1 MINYPPKAVLEG
13 GCRYV
18 QSNVP
23 KVLIK
28 ERIQENPPVFG
39 PSSVRSTSTER
50 LERKVGFSKDRYSY
64 FCRTSSSMNKE
75 KFSVRLIDGEI
86 KVIGNDDEG
95 ACSGRN
101 RDDEET
107 TNDENPGNAVQL
119 LEKKQQKGNIKRNR
133 DDQDQTTDDQNSR
146 HVMRI
151 LDRQNRNRNKKD
163 EEMTDAQKQ
172 NSKDVMRILDRQ
184 NRNRNRDA
192 DQTTDDQNLNSGHA
206 VRLLYR
212 QNRNRNKKDEE
223 TTDDQN
229 SGHAVRL
236 LDRENRNRNRD
247 DQNQTTD
254 DQNQNSGHEVRLLD
268 RKKRRERLQEEKEK
282 KAAIVRCFVFLL
294 LFLLRLEE
302 RCSEILSFNAPS
314 ILSRV

>member
-1 MINYPPKAVLEG
+1 
-13 GCRYV
+13 
-18 QSNVP
+18 
-23 KVLIK
+23 
-28 ERIQENPPVFG
+28 
-39 PSSVRSTSTER
+39 
-50 LERKVGFSKDRYSY
+50 
-64 FCRTSSSMNKE
+64 MNKE

-133 DDQDQTTDDQNSR
+133 DDQDQTTDDQNS
-146 HVMRI
+146 
-151 LDRQNRNRNKKD
+151 
-163 EEMTDAQKQ
+163 
-172 NSKDVMRILDRQ
+172 
-184 NRNRNRDA
+184 
-192 DQTTDDQNLNSGHA
+192 
-206 VRLLYR
+206 
-212 QNRNRNKKDEE
+212 
-223 TTDDQN
+223 
-229 SGHAVRL
+229 GHAVRL

-282 KAAIVRCFVFLL
+282 KAAIVRCFVF
-294 LFLLRLEE
+294 ET
-302 RCSEILSFNAPS
+302 
-314 ILSRV
+314 

>member
-28 ERIQENPPVFG
+28 ERTQESPPVFG

-107 TNDENPGNAVQL
+107 TKDENPGNTVQL
-119 LEKKQQKGNIKRNR
+119 LEKIQQKGNIKRNR
-133 DDQDQTTDDQNSR
+133 DNQDQTTDDQNSR

-184 NRNRNRDA
+184 NRNRDA

-294 LFLLRLEE
+294 LFLLRLKM
-302 RCSEILSFNAPS
+302 
-314 ILSRV
+314 